1 MGKIFCLSGLEY
13 NFAQAHMAPKTEV
26 HEAQPWK
33 SLNLMDRFCT
43 RRGARKRNRKKHFAP
58 RTCNPASC
66 RPILAQLYFPL
77 RRLRLSYSA
86 GQLVQ
91 EAVIARAEGSRG
103 STKKSLCVPAP
114 PASPPH
120 WRSTLV
126 ASQSWLP
133 WSKPGTRRK
142 SAEKFWNG
150 IAPSRW
156 RPWALLARRA
166 GHCSNASTFACDR
179 FHFQH
184 HACRH

>member
-91 EAVIARAEGSRG
+91 EAVIARAERESGFYQEIALRSCATSVASALAKHVGGFPKLAALIKARDAEEIRRKVLKRH
-103 STKKSLCVPAP
+103 SAKPMTSL
-114 PASPPH
+114 
-120 WRSTLV
+120 STLGT
-126 ASQSWLP
+126 AS
-133 WSKPGTRRK
+133 
-142 SAEKFWNG
+142 
-150 IAPSRW
+150 
-156 RPWALLARRA
+156 WAL
-166 GHCSNASTFACDR
+166 
-179 FHFQH
+179 
-184 HACRH
+184 